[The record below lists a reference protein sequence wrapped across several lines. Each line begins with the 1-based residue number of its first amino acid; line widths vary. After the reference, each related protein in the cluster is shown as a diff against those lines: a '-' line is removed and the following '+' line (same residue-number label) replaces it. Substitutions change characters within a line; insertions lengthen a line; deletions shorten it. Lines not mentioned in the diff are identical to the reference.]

1 MPARTTAE
9 LHTDAAPALHVAA
22 QQHLRIMIETMVR
35 AGYSEPEIT
44 EAVKRSTAPEDR
56 AAGAS
61 GGLWN
66 QLRGLFRI

>member
-1 MPARTTAE
+1 MPANTTAE
-9 LHTDAAPALHVAA
+9 LHPDAERAQRVAA

-44 EAVKRSTAPEDR
+44 QAVERSTAPEDR

-66 QLRGLFRI
+66 QLRGLFQV